1 MAVVQISKIQIR
13 RGQKN
18 QGSGLPQ
25 LSSGELGWAIDTQ
38 ELYVGNGA
46 VSEGAPRV
54 GNTKVLTEH
63 DNLFTLIDTYAY
75 RINDPYVVTG
85 DSATNPFKRTLQDR
99 LDDTVTGKAFGLN
112 GIEGADATVKLQ
124 KAIDQ
129 LYLNP
134 SSLGTSQSRVVL
146 ELDPGV
152 YSLND
157 TIYLPPFTTIVGA
170 GANKTIIKKTTSGDI
185 FRTENQLTIGAS
197 KSTRADDSGSS
208 LLNQARG
215 IRLEGLTLE
224 TTQANSQGLVL
235 QSCKDS
241 TFKDIHIH
249 GPWASGDTI
258 PSNYST
264 DIGIELNSL
273 SGSVETTGNLFERIE
288 VHGFGYGVMSNWDIN
303 NNKWH
308 NSKFYGLGYGFVFG
322 IDMVI
327 GAPST
332 GQSTGPVNNSITNSD
347 FSSINY
353 HGIWINNGTY
363 NTSSNNTFTLVGNDG
378 SSDANPNTSII
389 KFVKIGN
396 STTDDYFARTKEMSY
411 TPANMTGKVYWP
423 EVENSGVWSWKE
435 SHSITVSRGT
445 DIKAIRLPQYIHQ
458 SFEIDY
464 MLVSPSYSSTRN
476 GKLNITINSTD
487 GDIEFNDEFHFTGIE
502 TYLEAIKFNV
512 NKSDEDGDATN
523 DTINITYTSTMP
535 VDDQTKMT
543 FTVTNKQT

>member
-85 DSATNPFKRTLQDR
+85 DSATNPVRRTLQDR
-99 LDDTVTGKAFGLN
+99 LDDTVTGRAFGLN

-124 KAIDQ
+124 NAIDQ

-215 IRLEGLTLE
+215 IKLEGLTLE

-249 GPWASGDTI
+249 GTWTSGDTI
-258 PSNYST
+258 PSDYST
-264 DIGIELNSL
+264 DIGIVLNSL

-303 NNKWH
+303 DNKWH
-308 NSKFYGLGYGFVFG
+308 SSKFYGLGYGFVFG
-322 IDMVI
+322 VDMVI

-332 GQSTGPVNNSITNSD
+332 GQSTGPVNNSITHSD

-389 KFVKIGN
+389 KFVKVGN

-512 NKSDEDGDATN
+512 NKSDEDGDATS

>member
-85 DSATNPFKRTLQDR
+85 DSATNPVRRTLQDR
-99 LDDTVTGKAFGLN
+99 LDDTVTGRAFGLN

-124 KAIDQ
+124 NAIDQ

-215 IRLEGLTLE
+215 IKLEGLTLE

-249 GPWASGDTI
+249 GTWTSGDTI
-258 PSNYST
+258 PSDYST
-264 DIGIELNSL
+264 DIGIVLNSL

-308 NSKFYGLGYGFVFG
+308 SSKFYGLGYGFVFG
-322 IDMVI
+322 VDMVI

-332 GQSTGPVNNSITNSD
+332 GQSTGPVNNSITHSD

-389 KFVKIGN
+389 KFVKVGN

-464 MLVSPSYSSTRN
+464 MLVSSSYSSTRN

-512 NKSDEDGDATN
+512 NKSDEDGDATS

>member
-1 MAVVQISKIQIR
+1 M
-13 RGQKN
+13 
-18 QGSGLPQ
+18 
-25 LSSGELGWAIDTQ
+25 
-38 ELYVGNGA
+38 
-46 VSEGAPRV
+46 
-54 GNTKVLTEH
+54 
-63 DNLFTLIDTYAY
+63 
-75 RINDPYVVTG
+75 
-85 DSATNPFKRTLQDR
+85 
-99 LDDTVTGKAFGLN
+99 
-112 GIEGADATVKLQ
+112 
-124 KAIDQ
+124 
-129 LYLNP
+129 
-134 SSLGTSQSRVVL
+134 
-146 ELDPGV
+146 
-152 YSLND
+152 ND

-332 GQSTGPVNNSITNSD
+332 GQSTGPVNNSITHSD

-363 NTSSNNTFTLVGNDG
+363 NTSSNNTFRLVGNDG